1 MKDLAAVYYD
11 NLPNVDIKF
20 NYIGELNKTSTYG
33 VTCMHGDYGN
43 AALQY
48 ILCEN
53 SDIRRIGTYSRFA
66 ECLHTDAIAKWVT
79 VARCSVSD
87 EGSKLLQQNVVETR
101 NKGIKTSLTFTLD
114 GKQRCVFDS
123 GHWVS
128 SEDGCPG
135 GGSVPEFNKSVQNEL
150 NGGNSTSTTSA
161 STATATES
169 V

>member
-33 VTCMHGDYGN
+33 VTCMHGDYEKLGSS

-66 ECLHTDAIAKWVT
+66 ECLHTDAIAKWVA

-101 NKGIKTSLTFTLD
+101 NKGIKTSINS
-114 GKQRCVFDS
+114 DS
-123 GHWVS
+123 
-128 SEDGCPG
+128 D
-135 GGSVPEFNKSVQNEL
+135 
-150 NGGNSTSTTSA
+150 
-161 STATATES
+161 
-169 V
+169 